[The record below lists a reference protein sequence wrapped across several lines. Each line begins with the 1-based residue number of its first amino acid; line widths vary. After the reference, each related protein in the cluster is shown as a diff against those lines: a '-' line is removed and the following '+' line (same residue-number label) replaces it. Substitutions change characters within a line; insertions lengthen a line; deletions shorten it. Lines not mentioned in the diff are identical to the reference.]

1 MESFCIRR
9 MTCMRLRIDVAYDG
23 TDFHGWA
30 RQAKQRTV
38 QGEIEAAIAKVLR
51 LDADDVQLTVA
62 GRTDAGVHASGQVCH
77 IDVDEGVLARA
88 LGHMT
93 GVSAEEALWRRISR
107 IVPSD
112 ISIYSVVKAPEGFD
126 ARFSAS
132 DRVYIYRVA
141 DSTTKRDPR
150 LSRMVL
156 RVDDVLDVD
165 AMNDAVAA
173 TIGLHDFG
181 SFALPNPGGTT
192 IREVKFAAWQ
202 RVPEHA
208 LTPARVYGGGAEQL
222 TTQAVGADPTGEVNA
237 YEIPYAE
244 SGLLTFTIIAD
255 AFARN
260 MVRSLVGASIA
271 VGRGKKTP
279 EWFAAKIAHPQREG
293 LTGPAPSCGLTLERV
308 NYPSDDLLAVRAD
321 AIRAV
326 RTVE

>member
-1 MESFCIRR
+1 
-9 MTCMRLRIDVAYDG
+9 MRLRIDLAYDG

-30 RQAKQRTV
+30 RQNGQRTV
-38 QGEIEAAIAKVLR
+38 QGEIEAAIARVLR
-51 LDADDVQLTVA
+51 LDPSDVLLTVA

-77 IDVDEGVLARA
+77 IDVDDDVLERA
-88 LGHMT
+88 IGHMS
-93 GVSAEEALWRRISR
+93 GVSASEALHRRISR
-107 IVPSD
+107 LVPSD
-112 ISIYSVVKAPEGFD
+112 ISIFSIEKAPEGFD

-132 DRVYIYRVA
+132 DRVYVYRVA
-141 DSTTKRDPR
+141 DGVTKRDPR

-156 RVDDVLDVD
+156 RADDVLDVN
-165 AMNDAVAA
+165 AMNRAVKA

-202 RVPEHA
+202 RVPHVQ
-208 LTPARVYGGGAEQL
+208 LTPENVYTGGAEHNS
-222 TTQAVGADPTGEVNA
+222 TQAVGAAPDGGHA
-237 YEIPYAE
+237 YEIDFAE

-271 VGRGKKTP
+271 VGRGKKSVDWFIDKVNDP
-279 EWFAAKIAHPQREG
+279 EREG
-293 LTGPAPSCGLTLERV
+293 LTGPAPACGLTLERV
-308 NYPSDDLLAVRAD
+308 NYPSDELLAERAE

-326 RTVE
+326 RTLR